1 MNTISVFNTEKY
13 RAFYEA
19 ITSEDNLAARLAA
32 MPKKYGVQVEDI
44 EALVEECMN
53 AVSEY
58 EYARNLAHDGEIL
71 SALED
76 ILNNCGS
83 TIYERMH
90 ILHQINFGLSHNAKE
105 TVEISRDCS
114 KISERFNDY
123 MAEDAESPASE
134 DELKKNILDRM
145 SDICLSK
152 KELSVFITQI
162 ALKGD
167 MLDITTDLSMSSYE
181 IKCVAAMDEYLRGNY
196 ESMALAACEVCKEK
210 DLQTLSY
217 SFVNGEIS
225 ESNAMKYL
233 DGIIAACVYATV
245 VLIVSGIASEMPVLI
260 FAGAVAFIAGLMLLI
275 KCDQIADSVG
285 MFVAKQQY
293 EKAVAEAEAVQ
304 EYEDFINDFASNFE
318 DCETSEEEY
327 TLLEPFS
334 V

>member
-19 ITSEDNLAARLAA
+19 ITSENNLAARLAA
-32 MPKKYGVQVEDI
+32 MPKKYGVQVEDS

-58 EYARNLAHDGEIL
+58 EYTRNLAYDGEL
-71 SALED
+71 FSVLEET
-76 ILNNCGS
+76 LNNCGS

-90 ILHQINFGLSHNAKE
+90 ILHQINFGLSHNPKE
-105 TVEISRDCS
+105 TVKNSCNCS

-123 MAEDAESPASE
+123 MAEDAKSPASE

-145 SDICLSK
+145 SDICLCK
-152 KELSVFITQI
+152 KEISDFITQI
-162 ALKGD
+162 DLKD
-167 MLDITTDLSMSSYE
+167 NMLDISADLIMSSYE

-196 ESMALAACEVCKEK
+196 ESMALAAYEVCKEK

-225 ESNAMKYL
+225 ESDAMKYL
-233 DGIIAACVYATV
+233 DGIIATCLYATV
-245 VLIVSGIASEMPVLI
+245 VLIVSGIASEMPILI

-275 KCDQIADSVG
+275 KCDQIVDFVG
-285 MFVAKQQY
+285 MFVAKRNY
-293 EKAVAEAEAVQ
+293 EKAVAEVEAVQ
-304 EYEDFINDFASNFE
+304 EYEEFINDFASNFE

-327 TLLEPFS
+327 ALLEPFS